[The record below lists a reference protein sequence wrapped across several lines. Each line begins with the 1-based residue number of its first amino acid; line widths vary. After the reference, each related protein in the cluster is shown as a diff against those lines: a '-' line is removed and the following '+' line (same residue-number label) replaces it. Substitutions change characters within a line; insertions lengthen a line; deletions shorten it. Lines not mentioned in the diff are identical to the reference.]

1 MKRFANL
8 KRLGFFTRLLD
19 QAPPAERYRLAA
31 EQITHAETAG
41 LDSAWIAQH
50 HFHEAEGGLP
60 APFAFLGFVAAQTSR
75 IRLGT
80 GIVTLPLEHPV
91 RVAEDAAVL
100 DLLANGRFELGVGTG
115 GNPTAFAA
123 FGLDSAQRN
132 DIFARNLDIVR
143 TALAG
148 RPLTGGDT
156 LYPSRPQLCDRI
168 WQATFSV
175 SGGARAGKAG
185 DGLLLSRTQPRS
197 KDAPRATLAEIQHPI
212 IDAYLEALPPGC
224 EPRIMASRSIFAA
237 DDREEALRLA
247 GIGLRRA
254 RDHFL
259 RGGHLPPG
267 EALSDMIT
275 AFDTHVGAPDDVIAS
290 LHTDSTL
297 ERVTDLVFQA
307 HSVDPPHPYILR
319 SIELIAERVAP
330 ALGWTRKTAADPALV
345 GELKAAE

>member
-1 MKRFANL
+1 MKRLANL

-19 QAPPAERYRLAA
+19 QATAAERYRLAA
-31 EQITHAETAG
+31 EQIMRAEKAG

-80 GIVTLPLEHPV
+80 GIVTLPLENPV

-100 DLLANGRFELGVGTG
+100 DLMSDGRFELGVGTG
-115 GNPTAFAA
+115 GNPSAFAA
-123 FGLDSAQRN
+123 FGLDSAERN
-132 DIFARNLDIVR
+132 EIFARNLDVVR
-143 TALAG
+143 SALAG
-148 RPLTGGDT
+148 RPLAGGDT

-175 SGGARAGKAG
+175 SGGTRAGKAG

-212 IDAYLEALPPGC
+212 IDAYMAALPPGC
-224 EPRIMASRSIFAA
+224 EPRIMASRTIFAA
-237 DDREEALRLA
+237 DDRGEAMRLA

-254 RDHFL
+254 LPNFL
-259 RGGHLPPG
+259 AGGHLRPG
-267 EALSDMIT
+267 EALADMIA
-275 AFDTHVGAPDDVIAS
+275 AFDTHVGTPDDVIAS
-290 LHTDSTL
+290 LRSDSTL

-319 SIELIAERVAP
+319 SIELVAEKVAP
-330 ALGWTRKTAADPALV
+330 ALGWTKTTTADVALV
-345 GELKAAE
+345 

>member
-1 MKRFANL
+1 MKRLANL

-19 QAPPAERYRLAA
+19 QATPAERYRLAA
-31 EQITHAETAG
+31 EQIVHAEKAG

-60 APFAFLGFVAAQTSR
+60 APFAFLGYVAARTSR

-80 GIVTLPLEHPV
+80 GIVTLPLENPV

-100 DLLANGRFELGVGTG
+100 DLMSNGRFELGVGTG
-115 GNPTAFAA
+115 GNPSAFAA
-123 FGLDSAQRN
+123 FGLDSAARN
-132 DIFARNLDIVR
+132 DIFARNLDVVR

-148 RPLTGGDT
+148 RPLVGGDT

-212 IDAYLEALPPGC
+212 IDAYMAALPPGC
-224 EPRIMASRSIFAA
+224 EPRIMASRTIFAA
-237 DDREEALRLA
+237 DDHQEAMRLA

-254 RDHFL
+254 LPNFL
-259 RGGHLPPG
+259 AGGHLRSG
-267 EALSDMIT
+267 EALADMIT
-275 AFDTHVGAPDDVIAS
+275 AFDTHVGTPDDVIAS
-290 LHTDSTL
+290 LRADSTL

-319 SIELIAERVAP
+319 SIELVAEKVAP
-330 ALGWTRKTAADPALV
+330 ALGWTKTATADVALV
-345 GELKAAE
+345 

>member
-1 MKRFANL
+1 MNRLVNL

-19 QAPPAERYRLAA
+19 QATAAERYRLAA
-31 EQITHAETAG
+31 EQIVHAEKAG

-80 GIVTLPLEHPV
+80 GIVTLPLENPV

-100 DLLANGRFELGVGTG
+100 DLMSNGRFELGVGTG
-115 GNPTAFAA
+115 GNPSAFAA
-123 FGLDSAQRN
+123 FGLDSAERN

-143 TALAG
+143 EALAG

-156 LYPSRPQLCDRI
+156 LYPSRPQLCERI

-175 SGGARAGKAG
+175 SGGGRAGKAG

-197 KDAPRATLAEIQHPI
+197 KDAPHATLAEIQHPI
-212 IDAYLEALPPGC
+212 IDAYMAALPPGC
-224 EPRIMASRSIFAA
+224 EPRIMASRTVFAA
-237 DDREEALRLA
+237 DDRETALRLA

-254 RDHFL
+254 LPNFL
-259 RGGHLPPG
+259 AGGHLRPG
-267 EALSDMIT
+267 EGLSDMIA
-275 AFDTHVGAPDDVIAS
+275 AFDTHVGTPNDVIAS
-290 LHTDSTL
+290 LRADSTL

-319 SIELIAERVAP
+319 SIELVAEKVAP
-330 ALGWTRKTAADPALV
+330 ALGWTKTAAADVVLV
-345 GELKAAE
+345 

>member
-31 EQITHAETAG
+31 EQIQHAEKAG

-100 DLLANGRFELGVGTG
+100 DLLSNGRFELGVGTG
-115 GNPTAFAA
+115 GNPSAFAA
-123 FGLDSAQRN
+123 FGLDSAQRSE
-132 DIFARNLDIVR
+132 IFARNLEIVR
-143 TALAG
+143 NALAG
-148 RPLTGGDT
+148 GALTGGDT
-156 LYPSRPQLCDRI
+156 LYPPRPQLCGRI

-185 DGLLLSRTQPRS
+185 DGLLLSRTQPRT
-197 KDAPRATLAEIQHPI
+197 KEAPQASLAEIQHPI
-212 IDAYLEALPPGC
+212 IDAYLDALPPNC
-224 EPRIMASRSIFAA
+224 EPRIMASRSVFAA
-237 DDREEALRLA
+237 DDRQEALRLA
-247 GIGLRRA
+247 DLGLRRQL
-254 RDHFL
+254 DHFISM
-259 RGGHLPPG
+259 GHPSPG
-267 EALSDMIT
+267 DKLTDMIA
-275 AFDTHVGAPDDVIAS
+275 AFDVHLGTPDDVIIS
-290 LHTDSTL
+290 LRADSTL

-307 HSVDPPHPYILR
+307 HSIDPPHPFILR
-319 SIELIAERVAP
+319 SIELIAEKVAP
-330 ALGWTRKTAADPALV
+330 AFGWKKRATADAAALV
-345 GELKAAE
+345 D